1 MFAKVSKKYSFGCN
15 VFTAL
20 VVFTMLVDNGKQQ
33 VLERTAPEHN
43 DKLVEGCLK
52 GDRRAQHRFYRKY
65 AHSMYNISMR
75 IVNHSGEA
83 EDILQESFIDAFDRL
98 KDFRME
104 ASVGSW
110 LKKIVVNNSVNW
122 LRRRRI
128 NWTDIDSQEL
138 EIEDQEEG
146 WEEITLRVREIKE
159 GMQQLPDGYRVV
171 LSLYLLEGYDHEEIG
186 RILSIKEAS
195 SRSQYLR
202 AKRKLLE
209 ILKCRQYG
217 RQA

>member
-1 MFAKVSKKYSFGCN
+1 
-15 VFTAL
+15 
-20 VVFTMLVDNGKQQ
+20 
-33 VLERTAPEHN
+33 
-43 DKLVEGCLK
+43 
-52 GDRRAQHRFYRKY
+52 
-65 AHSMYNISMR
+65 MYNVCLR
-75 IVNHSGEA
+75 IVDHSGEA

-98 KDFRME
+98 KEFRME

-110 LKKIVVNNSVNW
+110 LKRIVINNSVNW

-128 NWTDIDSQEL
+128 NWVDIDGEEL
-138 EIEDQEEG
+138 EIEEQEQDWDEIDMQVQAIREG
-146 WEEITLRVREIKE
+146 IRKLS
-159 GMQQLPDGYRVV
+159 DGYRVV

-186 RILSIKEAS
+186 SILHINEAS

-209 ILKCRQYG
+209 ILKCRQYE